1 MSRWPVWRTYLWLQ
15 IRVGVECLD
24 HSLQNWLQHGVHY
37 GCVSTIQCRCQK
49 EYYQQGIL
57 SFHLYL
63 DRALFGDDQH
73 RGRQMQAVGRRI
85 PSQLQQWSEPEARLL
100 WSGGRSQIQAE
111 RIGIGSSSS
120 RSHLDKK
127 EHNKF
132 KYQLS
137 PMGLG
142 QKLYKSFLFRT
153 SETQVPLLWDRAL
166 SLCLFVYSLR
176 TPISFNK
183 D

>member
-15 IRVGVECLD
+15 IRVGVECPD

-37 GCVSTIQCRCQK
+37 GCVSTIQCWCQIG
-49 EYYQQGIL
+49 YSQQGIL

-63 DRALFGDDQH
+63 GRALFGDDQH
-73 RGRQMQAVGRRI
+73 HGRQMQPVGNRI
-85 PSQLQQWSEPEARLL
+85 PSQLQQRSGLEARLL

-111 RIGIGSSSS
+111 WIGIGSSSS

-132 KYQLS
+132 S
-137 PMGLG
+137 
-142 QKLYKSFLFRT
+142 KLIKSIATEAKVVPVFLVQNNWNT
-153 SETQVPLLWDRAL
+153 TAVG
-166 SLCLFVYSLR
+166 
-176 TPISFNK
+176 
-183 D
+183 